1 MKETRFKEIKAPCC
15 GHPLDATQCLD
26 GDFSPEPGDLSVC
39 FNCGSWLVFTDRK
52 GAVRL
57 MTPADAPL
65 VDAES
70 FRILSSARNEIQKRG
85 RIKK

>member
-1 MKETRFKEIKAPCC
+1 MKEIRFKEVNAPCC
-15 GHPLDATQCLD
+15 GWRVDATQCLD
-26 GDFSPEPGDLSVC
+26 GDFSPKPGDFSVC
-39 FNCGSWLVFTDRK
+39 FNCGSWLVFTDTQ

-70 FRILSSARNEIQKRG
+70 FRILSLTRNEIQKRG
-85 RIKK
+85 RIK